1 MERRTVFLSPMLTPA
16 TLPALQAAIA
26 ASGLDGWLLFDF
38 QRCNPIAAGLLDLEG
53 MVTRRVFA
61 WVPRE
66 GTPVAVTHAIEQ
78 LAWKRWPAEWTRVK
92 YAGWRALESEIARLV
107 GGRKIAMEYSAGD
120 AVMYVDRVPAG
131 VLEMV
136 RAAGATVHPSGD
148 LVTRFYATWTAP
160 QLAGHRRAAEAIA
173 RIARD
178 AFAEAGR
185 AVKEGRPMTEYQLHR
200 WILERFAAAG
210 LETDHGPNV
219 SIGANAANPHYE
231 PTEAVS
237 SPIVRGQVLLIDLW
251 AREGAGIPYADQ
263 TWMAVLGAPEDE
275 HVRVWEAI
283 RDGRDAAIAFLRE
296 RLAAGSA
303 VRGADADDAARNVI
317 AARGYGEWFTHRTG
331 HSIDSRQ
338 LHGSGPH
345 LDNYETR
352 EERLLVPGVGFSIEP
367 GVYLPGRFGMRTEV
381 NGFVGP
387 DGLLVTPDEYQR
399 ELIVL

>member
-1 MERRTVFLSPMLTPA
+1 MLTPA

-26 ASGLDGWLLFDF
+26 DSGLDGWLLFDF
-38 QRCNPIAAGLLDLEG
+38 QRCNPIAAGLIDLEG

-66 GTPVAVTHAIEQ
+66 GKPVAVTHAIEQ
-78 LAWKRWPAEWTRVK
+78 LAWRRWPAEWSRVT
-92 YAGWRALESEIARLV
+92 YAGWRALEREVARLV
-107 GGRKIAMEYSAGD
+107 AGKRVAMEYSAGD

-136 RAAGATVHPSGD
+136 RAAGATVLPSGD
-148 LVTRFYATWTAP
+148 LVSRFYATWTDAH
-160 QLAGHRRAAEAIA
+160 LAAHRRAAEIIA
-173 RIARD
+173 RLARD
-178 AFAEAGR
+178 AFAEAGH
-185 AVKEGRPMTEYQLHR
+185 AVAAGRPLTEYALHR
-200 WILERFAAAG
+200 WLLDRFAAAG

-219 SIGANAANPHYE
+219 SVGPNAANPHYE
-231 PTEAVS
+231 PSESQS
-237 SPIVRGQVLLIDLW
+237 SPIERGQILLIDLW
-251 AREGAGIPYADQ
+251 AREAAGGPYADQ
-263 TWMAVLGAPEDE
+263 TWMGSLGAPEDE
-275 HVRVWEAI
+275 AVRVWEAI
-283 RDGRDAAIAFLRE
+283 RDGRDTAIGFLRD
-296 RLAAGSA
+296 RLGTGSP
-303 VRGADADDAARNVI
+303 VRGAEADDAARGVI
-317 AARGYGEWFTHRTG
+317 TERGYGEWFTHRTG

-387 DGLLVTPDEYQR
+387 EGLIVTPVEYQR
-399 ELIVL
+399 ELIVV

>member
-1 MERRTVFLSPMLTPA
+1 MLTPA

-26 ASGLDGWLLFDF
+26 DSGLDGWLLFDF
-38 QRCNPIAAGLLDLEG
+38 QRCNPIAAGLIDLDG

-66 GTPVAVTHAIEQ
+66 GVPVAVTHAIEQ
-78 LAWKRWPAEWTRVK
+78 LAWRRWPAEWSRVT
-92 YAGWRALESEIARLV
+92 YAGWRALEAEIARLV
-107 GGRKIAMEYSAGD
+107 AGRRIAMEYSAGD

-136 RAAGATVHPSGD
+136 RAAGATVLPSGD
-148 LVTRFYATWTAP
+148 LVSRFYATWTAP
-160 QLAGHRRAAEAIA
+160 QLAAHRRAAEAIA

-178 AFAEAGR
+178 AFSEVGR
-185 AVKEGRPMTEYQLHR
+185 TLGEGRTLSEYQLHR
-200 WILERFAAAG
+200 WILERFARAG
-210 LETDHGPNV
+210 LQTDHGPNV
-219 SIGANAANPHYE
+219 SLGANAANPHYE
-231 PTEAVS
+231 PTDAQS
-237 SPIVRGQVLLIDLW
+237 ATIAPGHVLLVDLW
-251 AREGAGIPYADQ
+251 AREAAGSPYADQ
-263 TWMAVLGAPEDE
+263 TWMAVLGAPGDE
-275 HVRVWEAI
+275 ERKVWEAI
-283 RDGRDAAIAFLRE
+283 RDGRDAALDFLRS
-296 RLAAGSA
+296 RLAAGA
-303 VRGADADDAARNVI
+303 TVRGAEADDAARGVI

-352 EERLLVPGVGFSIEP
+352 EERILVPGVGFSVEP

-381 NGFVGP
+381 NGFVGD

-399 ELIVL
+399 ELIVI